1 MKSCSSYGTLLLKN
15 LMDINRMLSELR
27 EERENIEQAILVLE
41 RIAQGSGKRRGRPP
55 KWMAAIETGEVA
67 DGTET
72 APKKRRFSSEAR
84 KRMAEAQR
92 RRWAA
97 AREGGSQE

>member
-1 MKSCSSYGTLLLKN
+1 
-15 LMDINRMLSELR
+15 MDINRMLSELR
-27 EERENIEQAILVLE
+27 EERENIEQAIIVLE
-41 RIAQGSGKRRGRPP
+41 RIAQGAGRRRGRPP
-55 KWMAAIETGEVA
+55 KWMAAIETADAA
-67 DGTET
+67 DGTEA

-97 AREGGSQE
+97 AREGTSQE